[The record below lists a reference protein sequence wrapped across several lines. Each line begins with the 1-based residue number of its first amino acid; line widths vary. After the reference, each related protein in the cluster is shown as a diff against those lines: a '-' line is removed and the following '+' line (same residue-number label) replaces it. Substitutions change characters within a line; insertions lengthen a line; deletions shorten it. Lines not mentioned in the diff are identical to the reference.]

1 MEDIK
6 VHIREP
12 QVFKDGNDEKF
23 IVYVVTVTVGTPY
36 HRWEIVRRF
45 SDFQNLYNFMT
56 SKANKRHIDFHVPSL
71 SMAKH
76 MLSFVNPKAEAK
88 KRIPKLQN
96 YINGLLTLPDLTMCE
111 IDILKTFLNFD
122 EHEMFLD
129 MERNSEARLS
139 EDFGVANTT
148 HLDEITQV
156 SRVLFQ
162 DELQRDNRVF
172 STESDATVDDQDN
185 ESGNTWRN
193 VSGDDKFP
201 RGIICITSSSSDSL
215 TTVETK
221 TSKSNSLIPLPESTS
236 LPEVTTAKRQSHP
249 PLPYSVSPDGKN
261 RSYAITSD
269 GLKEAVRNND
279 VRGVKELLK
288 VNPKL
293 AAFSDSAG
301 NPIIYSAALYGSVSM
316 AVVLIDAGA
325 DPYCVNRNGLCAFDI
340 ALEPWRDAVMEHM
353 VKRKALIQNHEA
365 LVTISVKLVKSKFG
379 LGIRLGRN
387 PDGHALI
394 VGFANMPND
403 LPNPAKICTPPLEM
417 CDIICS
423 VNNMGSSS
431 FETTVEGFKA
441 AAIGDVVEMKIMRSL
456 L

>member
-6 VHIREP
+6 VHIKEP
-12 QVFKDGNDEKF
+12 QIFKDGNDEKF
-23 IVYVVTVTVGTPY
+23 VVYVINITVGTPY
-36 HRWEIVRRF
+36 HRWEIIRRF
-45 SDFQNLYNFMT
+45 SDFQNLFNFMT
-56 SKANKRHIDFHVPSL
+56 SKANRRHIDAEVPSL
-71 SMAKH
+71 SMTKH
-76 MLSFVNPKAEAK
+76 MLSFVNPRAEAK

-96 YINGLLTLPDLTMCE
+96 YISGLLSLPDLTMCE
-111 IDILKTFLNFD
+111 IDILKTFLNYD

-129 MERNSEARLS
+129 MERNSSVRLS

-148 HLDEITQV
+148 NLDDITQV

-162 DELQRDNRVF
+162 DNLERGERIV
-172 STESDATVDDQDN
+172 SS
-185 ESGNTWRN
+185 ESGMTLEDRDSESGSTWRN
-193 VSGDDKFP
+193 VPGDDDKYCK
-201 RGIICITSSSSDSL
+201 GIVCITSTSSDSL

-221 TSKSNSLIPLPESTS
+221 TSKSNSLTS
-236 LPEVTTAKRQSHP
+236 LPETTVTSKQGQPP
-249 PLPYSVSPDGKN
+249 PLPYSISPDGKN
-261 RSYAITSD
+261 RIYAITSD

-293 AAFSDSAG
+293 AAYSDSGG
-301 NPIIYSAALYGSVSM
+301 NPIIYSAALYGSVGM
-316 AVVLIDAGA
+316 AVLLIDAGA

-340 ALEPWRDAVMEHM
+340 ALEPWRNAVMEHM

-365 LVTISVKLVKSKFG
+365 LVTISVKLLKSKYG
-379 LGIRLGRN
+379 LGIKLGRN
-387 PDGHALI
+387 PDGHALV
-394 VGFANMPND
+394 VGFADMPKGYS
-403 LPNPAKICTPPLEM
+403 NPAKSCIPPLEM

-431 FETTVEGFKA
+431 FETTVDGFKEA
-441 AAIGDVVEMKIMRSL
+441 AVGDTVEIKVMRSL